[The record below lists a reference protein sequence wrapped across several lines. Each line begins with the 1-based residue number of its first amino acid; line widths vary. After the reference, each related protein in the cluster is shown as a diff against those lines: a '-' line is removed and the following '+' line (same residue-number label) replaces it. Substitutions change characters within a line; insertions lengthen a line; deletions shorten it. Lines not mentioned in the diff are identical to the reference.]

1 MKITRRQLRRIV
13 ETFAAT
19 AEEEAEKVNAQTGIS
34 LVTDQA
40 FWEEMGVSTG
50 EELAK
55 SLLSSTYSDYYK
67 DLHGIRPRWM
77 ADKIKSMSVEEI
89 QTLIDDLDK
98 EAETMVADEKWEEEN
113 LPGWEDEMIAA
124 VKAHPEDVP
133 EEYLEY
139 ETLPQQTGMGRRTEG
154 IMRITRRQLRRI
166 IREAIDPRE
175 MEEPV
180 GGYVGNALHNDP
192 DYYHHTDTSDALIDA
207 LIFGWA
213 QWADDNG
220 QPDPG
225 LFAPQEKGDAALSW
239 VSKNE
244 PDIARQINALST
256 HKLRALFDAAF
267 DEDADRGHKTSAM
280 DWNR

>member
-1 MKITRRQLRRIV
+1 MKTTKRQLRRIIREV
-13 ETFAAT
+13 FAAT

-89 QTLIDDLDK
+89 QTLIDDSDK

-166 IREAIDPRE
+166 IREGRSELGHASDRHERKRGEHRISK
-175 MEEPV
+175 EEE
-180 GGYVGNALHNDP
+180 
-192 DYYHHTDTSDALIDA
+192 
-207 LIFGWA
+207 
-213 QWADDNG
+213 
-220 QPDPG
+220 
-225 LFAPQEKGDAALSW
+225 QEYD
-239 VSKNE
+239 
-244 PDIARQINALST
+244 
-256 HKLRALFDAAF
+256 
-267 DEDADRGHKTSAM
+267 
-280 DWNR
+280 

>member
-1 MKITRRQLRRIV
+1 MKTTKRQLRRIIREV
-13 ETFAAT
+13 FAAT

-89 QTLIDDLDK
+89 QTLIDDSDK

-166 IREAIDPRE
+166 IREGRSELGHASDRHERKRGEHRISKEEEQEYDRGYADGYDGFPEDP
-175 MEEPV
+175 
-180 GGYVGNALHNDP
+180 A
-192 DYYHHTDTSDALIDA
+192 
-207 LIFGWA
+207 GW
-213 QWADDNG
+213 G
-220 QPDPG
+220 PY
-225 LFAPQEKGDAALSW
+225 FAGWEAGDLQARDEDEKG
-239 VSKNE
+239 
-244 PDIARQINALST
+244 
-256 HKLRALFDAAF
+256 F
-267 DEDADRGHKTSAM
+267 RGGDKP
-280 DWNR
+280 W

>member
-98 EAETMVADEKWEEEN
+98 EAETMAADEKWEEEN

-133 EEYLEY
+133 KEYLEY

-166 IREAIDPRE
+166 IRETTDYERHQEVHWKEGDLVRKIDYYGTGYGE
-175 MEEPV
+175 DYKKTV
-180 GGYVGNALHNDP
+180 GDQVGQVIEIDEDP
-192 DYYHHTDTSDALIDA
+192 DGTQYTV
-207 LIFGWA
+207 
-213 QWADDNG
+213 
-220 QPDPG
+220 
-225 LFAPQEKGDAALSW
+225 LFADGSTMMDVWDEF
-239 VSKNE
+239 E
-244 PDIARQINALST
+244 IA
-256 HKLRALFDAAF
+256 
-267 DEDADRGHKTSAM
+267 
-280 DWNR
+280 